1 MTNILKKYKND
12 IILLGI
18 IVVVALVAIIIVNV
32 TKEPGSYVVVV
43 HDQNEVAK
51 YSINEDIEIKLTYE
65 ENEYNTLVIKDGKV
79 YMTDASCKD
88 HICVKHHKISMT
100 GETIVCLPNKVVI
113 KIIGSDN
120 EVDVTT

>member
-1 MTNILKKYKND
+1 MTNIFKKYKND

-18 IVVVALVAIIIVNV
+18 IVAVALVAIIIVNV

-79 YMTDASCKD
+79 YMSDAICKD

>member
-18 IVVVALVAIIIVNV
+18 ILVVALAAIIVVNI
-32 TKEPGSYVVVV
+32 TKQQGSYVIVVY
-43 HDQNEVAK
+43 DQNEVAK

-65 ENEYNTLVIKDGKV
+65 ENNYNTLVIKDGKV
-79 YMTDASCKD
+79 YMNDASCKD

-100 GETIVCLPNKVVI
+100 GETIVCLPNKIVI
-113 KIIGSDN
+113 KIIGNNN

>member
-1 MTNILKKYKND
+1 MINFFKKYKND

-18 IVVVALVAIIIVNV
+18 ILVVAIVAIIIVNT
-32 TKEPGSYVVVV
+32 TKKQGSYVVVIY
-43 HDQNEVAK
+43 DQNEVAK

-65 ENEYNTLVIKDGKV
+65 ENNYNTLVIKDGKV
-79 YMTDASCKD
+79 YMNDASCKD

-113 KIIGSDN
+113 KIIGNNN